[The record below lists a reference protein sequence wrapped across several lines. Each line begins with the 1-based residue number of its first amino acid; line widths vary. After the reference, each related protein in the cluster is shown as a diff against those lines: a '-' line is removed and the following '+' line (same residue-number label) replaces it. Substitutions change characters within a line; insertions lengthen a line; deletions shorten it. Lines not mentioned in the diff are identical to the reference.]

1 MGTITYKVVKEKK
14 ILNVSFEQIPQRRE
28 KLAMWRYGDRVVQ
41 AERMKQ
47 SVRFAGTAGITC
59 ITEGH

>member
-1 MGTITYKVVKEKK
+1 MYHLSKDLKEGKK
-14 ILNVSFEQIPQRRE
+14 EPR
-28 KLAMWRYGDRVVQ
+28 GDRVVQ

-47 SVRFAGTAGITC
+47 SVRFERTAGITG